1 VEQGGVR
8 ERKQAERRA
17 RVVQAAM
24 QLAREG
30 GYDAVQM
37 REVSARADVALGT
50 IYRYFS
56 SKDEILAEGLVA
68 WVDQTRHRM
77 AARSRRGATPG
88 EQLAGALR
96 AASRI
101 PDDTAPLL
109 RALMTAMSSSSLSVS
124 RSSKLLH
131 EQMRGIVRDAVGTP
145 PPAGIDVDGVA
156 RIVAHVWSSCI
167 AQWVGGT
174 FESAVAIGDELAFAA
189 HLLLDRPDVDDQAG
203 C

>member
-1 VEQGGVR
+1 VEQVGVR

-68 WVDQTRHRM
+68 WVNQTRARM
-77 AARSRRGATPG
+77 AGRARRGATPAA
-88 EQLAGALR
+88 QVADTLR

-101 PDDTAPLL
+101 PDDAAPLL
-109 RALMTAMSSSSLSVS
+109 RALMTAMSSPTISPS
-124 RSSKLLH
+124 RSSQHLH
-131 EQMRGIVRDAVGTP
+131 EQMRGIVLDAVLASP
-145 PPAGIDVDGVA
+145 VPGIDAEGVA
-156 RIVAHVWSSCI
+156 RVIAHVWSSCI

-174 FESAVAIGDELAFAA
+174 FDSAQVIGDELASAA
-189 HLLLDRPDVDDQAG
+189 RLLLDR
-203 C
+203 

>member
-1 VEQGGVR
+1 MR

-68 WVDQTRHRM
+68 WVNQTRSRM
-77 AARSRRGATPG
+77 VTRPRRGDTPAA
-88 EQLAGALR
+88 QLADALR

-101 PDDTAPLL
+101 PDDAAPLL
-109 RALMTAMSSSSLSVS
+109 RALMTAMSSPTISAS
-124 RSSKLLH
+124 RSSQHLH
-131 EQMRGIVRDAVGTP
+131 EQMRGIVHDAVEA
-145 PPAGIDVDGVA
+145 AGVPGLDTDGVA

-167 AQWVGGT
+167 AQWVGGSFT
-174 FESAVAIGDELAFAA
+174 SAQAIGDELALAA
-189 HLLLDRPDVDDQAG
+189 RLLVDR
-203 C
+203 

>member
-1 VEQGGVR
+1 MEQLGVR

-68 WVDQTRHRM
+68 WVNQTRERM
-77 AARSRRGATPG
+77 AARPRRGDTPG
-88 EQLAGALR
+88 AQLADALR

-101 PDDTAPLL
+101 PDDAAPLL
-109 RALMTAMSSSSLSVS
+109 RALMTAMSSPTISAS
-124 RSSKLLH
+124 RSSQHLH
-131 EQMRGIVRDAVGTP
+131 EQMRGIIHDAVVAS
-145 PPAGIDVDGVA
+145 PAPGVDVDGVA
-156 RIVAHVWSSCI
+156 QVIAHVWSSCI
-167 AQWVGGT
+167 AQWVGGSFDT
-174 FESAVAIGDELAFAA
+174 AQVIGDELARAA
-189 HLLLDRPDVDDQAG
+189 HLLLDR
-203 C
+203 

>member
-1 VEQGGVR
+1 
-8 ERKQAERRA
+8 
-17 RVVQAAM
+17 M
-24 QLAREG
+24 QLARQG

-56 SKDEILAEGLVA
+56 SKDEILAEGLVG
-68 WVDQTRHRM
+68 WVDQTRSRM
-77 AARSRRGATPG
+77 ASRPRRGATPG

-96 AASRI
+96 SASRI

-124 RSSKLLH
+124 RSSMDLH
-131 EQMRGIVRDAVGTP
+131 EQMRGIVRDAIGSP
-145 PPAGIDVDGVA
+145 APAGVDVDGVA

-167 AQWVGGT
+167 AQWVGGSLD
-174 FESAVAIGDELAFAA
+174 SAASIGDELALAA
-189 HLLLDRPDVDDQAG
+189 HLLLDRPTGRPAG
-203 C
+203 DRASGG